1 MNLLARLLH
10 DERGATAAEFVMVV
24 PILLIFIFGVLDA
37 GWYAWQISLAGKAVQ
52 AGARIAVVTDP
63 VATGLLTEGY
73 VGKTVGSTVLTQG
86 DVIPAAALS
95 TMSCTAAAS
104 ACTCSGSCPSD
115 LTRNID
121 NFQRIADRMQA
132 LNPYI
137 QDSNITIE
145 YRGSGLGYAGDP
157 VGMEIAPM
165 TTVRVSGMQYSP
177 LMGLVLGATVPMPT
191 SAHTL
196 TMEDGQGAASN

>member
-37 GWYAWQISLAGKAVQ
+37 GWYAWQISLAGKATQ
-52 AGARIAVVTDP
+52 AGARVAVVTAP
-63 VATGLLTEGY
+63 VASGLLTEGY
-73 VGKTVGSTVLTQG
+73 VGKTVGGTVLTQG

-95 TMSCTAAAS
+95 TMSCTAAAAS
-104 ACTCSGSCPSD
+104 CTCSGSCPAD
-115 LTRNID
+115 LTRD
-121 NFQRIADRMQA
+121 LTAFRRIADRMEA
-132 LNPYI
+132 LNPFI
-137 QDSNITIE
+137 KDSNITIE

-165 TTVRVSGMQYSP
+165 TTVRVSGMTYSP
-177 LMGLVLGATVPMPT
+177 LMGLVLGATLPMPT
-191 SAHTL
+191 STHTL
-196 TMEDGQGAASN
+196 TMEDGQGTASN